1 MAEQRYTEVTMRVLF
16 EGDEYIV
23 GDQVTDLLNALGEL
37 EDEGHFTTGAN
48 IKINYNVRN
57 EN

>member
-23 GDQVTDLLNALGEL
+23 GDQVTDLLDALANL
-37 EDEGHFTTGAN
+37 DEEGYFPTGADIRQN
-48 IKINYNVRN
+48 LTVRK
-57 EN
+57 